1 MYLKQLIIT
10 KNTGEVIRNI
20 PFKMGLNLILG
31 DSDETGSSNSL
42 GKTTLVRCINF
53 CLAGKVEEFYVDSES
68 KKIEN
73 TTIKNYL
80 LENQVIFELTLGKNF
95 DQKSVLDIKIS
106 RQIIF
111 NYEDDKIEIINK
123 INNNEYSNEKFQE
136 TLKLKLFGLDLNKPT
151 FRNIITKF
159 VRRTDIEVNNILK
172 YLNVYTT
179 NIDYTTLRFFLFGFS
194 NPEIIER
201 KQSLEKEF
209 SKIGKQ
215 HKALKAVIPE
225 GIQQK
230 IDLLQTELSEK
241 ENLRDSFQIEQE
253 YNIDENE
260 LAQIEIKITNLDK
273 TLTSLNSDKLTLI
286 QRLENIRQNEFKENP
301 QNIKYLYEE
310 AKLLNI
316 DIQKKFE
323 DTINFHNNM
332 LKNEENYLLK
342 RIEKLNINIS
352 MYDQEWINLT
362 GSYNLVLHKLSK
374 QGALAEYTKLN
385 ENIIKITADI
395 SNSKAL
401 LGQLELLNTQK
412 VEIQKQVTSISS
424 EIKDKIDTFQKIN
437 IHVFNTYFSKYS
449 EKLYNE
455 KWYVSFDPDGESFK
469 FDVKAFESN
478 AGSGKKQTLV
488 AAFDIAYIAF
498 IQDTQINLP
507 YPRFATQD
515 KIEVIDI
522 SELDQLSQLILKANG
537 QLIAPIIQDKFK
549 NFKEEEF
556 LEKVILRLS
565 PSNKFFQ
572 I

>member
-1 MYLKQLIIT
+1 MYLKQLIVT
-10 KNTGEVIRNI
+10 KNTGEIIRDI

-73 TTIKNYL
+73 TIIKNYL
-80 LENQVIFELTLGKNF
+80 LNNQLIFELTLGKNI
-95 DQKSVLDIKIS
+95 DQKSVLDVKIS

-123 INNNEYSNEKFQE
+123 INNNEYSNERFQE

-273 TLTSLNSDKLTLI
+273 TLTSLNSDKLILV

-352 MYDQEWINLT
+352 MYDQQWINLT
-362 GSYNLVLHKLSK
+362 GSYNLVLDKLSK

-385 ENIIKITADI
+385 ENIVKITADI
-395 SNSKAL
+395 SNNKAL
-401 LGQLELLNTQK
+401 LVQLDLLNTQK
-412 VEIQKQVTSISS
+412 VEIQKQITNISS

-437 IHVFNTYFSKYS
+437 IHIFNTYFSKYS

-522 SELDQLSQLILKANG
+522 SELDQLSQLVLKANG

-549 NFKEEEF
+549 NFKEEDF